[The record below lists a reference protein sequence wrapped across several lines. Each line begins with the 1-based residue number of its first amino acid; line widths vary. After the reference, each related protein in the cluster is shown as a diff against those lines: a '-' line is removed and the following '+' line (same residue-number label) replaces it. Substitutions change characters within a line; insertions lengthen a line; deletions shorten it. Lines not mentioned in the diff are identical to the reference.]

1 MMRRERVVN
10 VARKFTGP
18 VFIIAW
24 LVVSA
29 AWPVRSEDST
39 NQVRSA
45 TETAREEFRQQ
56 RAKLPVAKGALK
68 EIDLLRRQLKL
79 QTEDGMRTFTYTA
92 RTYIFRDKDK
102 ITVDKLKVG
111 EIIAVR
117 FGPDKDGNLT
127 ISRIKTTTPPPSTDV
142 ISSAPPAA
150 TNQPPS
156 GLP

>member
-10 VARKFTGP
+10 VARKFTLP

-24 LVVSA
+24 LNFSA
-29 AWPVRSEDST
+29 ALPARSEDST
-39 NQVRSA
+39 NQAKSA
-45 TETAREEFRQQ
+45 VETAREEARQR
-56 RAKLPVAKGALK
+56 RAKLPIAKGGLK

-117 FGPDKDGNLT
+117 FGPDKDGNIT
-127 ISRIKTTTPPPSTDV
+127 VSRIKATTTPPTADV
-142 ISSAPPAA
+142 IPSAPPAA
-150 TNQPPS
+150 TNQPPN